1 MQPNVDDLYSRHIR
15 PLPAEDRLRL
25 LAIMA
30 QELAAIGAA
39 PDTEKRSLLE
49 LEGVGVDLWKGM
61 DAQVY
66 VDGMREEWEHQR

>member
-1 MQPNVDDLYSRHIR
+1 
-15 PLPAEDRLRL
+15 
-25 LAIMA
+25 MA